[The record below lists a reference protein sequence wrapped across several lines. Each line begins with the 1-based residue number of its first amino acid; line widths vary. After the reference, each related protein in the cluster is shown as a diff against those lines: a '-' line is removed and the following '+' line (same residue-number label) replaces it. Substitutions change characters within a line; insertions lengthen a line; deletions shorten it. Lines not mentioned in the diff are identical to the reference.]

1 MLRCT
6 AAFAT
11 VLLTAIL
18 LGLLEP
24 VLTASDAVRL
34 FLIFL
39 LLVFLRSPLWLTSF
53 IANGRTGRI

>member
-11 VLLTAIL
+11 VLLTIL
-18 LGLLEP
+18 LGLREP

-53 IANGRTGRI
+53 IASGRTGRI